1 MPKKENRDGI
11 KGSYNN
17 FVNSPAG
24 VDFLNHTKDLQQQYV
39 SAAMDTDDKN
49 KKAFYIDR
57 AAGVVLVR
65 DYILRQSG
73 AASVRG
79 ESTLAPS
86 KGDSLTLNKN

>member
-1 MPKKENRDGI
+1 MKEDRSGI

-24 VDFLNHTKDLQQQYV
+24 TDFLKHTRELQQQYLA
-39 SAAMDTDDKN
+39 AAMDTQDKDT
-49 KKAFYIDR
+49 KAFYVDR

-73 AASVRG
+73 VA
-79 ESTLAPS
+79 S
-86 KGDSLTLNKN
+86 KGDGSTPVSPKGEGLTLKDK